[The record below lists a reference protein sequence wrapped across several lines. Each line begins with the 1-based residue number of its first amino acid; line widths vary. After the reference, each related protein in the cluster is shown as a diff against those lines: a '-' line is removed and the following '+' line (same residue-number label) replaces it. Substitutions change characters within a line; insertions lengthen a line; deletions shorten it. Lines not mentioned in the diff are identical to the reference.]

1 MSNNIIQLYCFTSRS
16 WVSDCAG
23 SRTAAGWRW
32 AGGPPGSGASAAGH
46 PCWPLRA
53 GALLR
58 QPRTLSTTS
67 AVSRLADSC
76 VQAIIS
82 LLPHTSWALL
92 TPPSSTVTT
101 GVQFRCFPR
110 QPRPRTV
117 CGGLLN
123 VHYISPHNRHNVF
136 SVQCH
141 YDQPP
146 AAGVM
151 IKQFDSTNLHHN
163 NINLET
169 LVCCTR
175 WAVACLAHKN
185 ISWHLLLCYD
195 SHHRKDTAPA
205 THIFS

>member
-1 MSNNIIQLYCFTSRS
+1 MSKNTAVLFHLPILSLRLRRISDSRWVTVGWRAAWVWCLRS
-16 WVSDCAG
+16 WTSMLTPAC
-23 SRTAAGWRW
+23 RCITQ
-32 AGGPPGSGASAAGH
+32 
-46 PCWPLRA
+46 
-53 GALLR
+53 

-151 IKQFDSTNLHHN
+151 IKQFDSTYLHHN